1 MIQGKSW
8 RLAILLLALAAPV
21 LAQKSVAG
29 IWRVEFVS
37 PQGQVG
43 LNMTINQTGSK
54 LTGRVT
60 DEYGEWPIE
69 GRIAD
74 SEVTVVWTV
83 PEDGKLLEITM
94 KGTLE
99 GSVITGT
106 AKLGDIGEGPLT
118 ARRTGDASDALVR

>member
-1 MIQGKSW
+1 MVQRKSW
-8 RLAILLLALAAPV
+8 LLALLLLAVAAPL

-43 LNMTINQTGSK
+43 LNMTINQAGSK

-69 GRIAD
+69 GRITD

-106 AKLGDIGEGPLT
+106 AKLGEIGEGPLT
-118 ARRTGDASDALVR
+118 ARRTGDASVH

>member
-1 MIQGKSW
+1 MIQRKSW
-8 RLAILLLALAAPV
+8 LLALLLLAAPV
-21 LAQKSVAG
+21 LAQQKSVEG

-37 PQGQVG
+37 PQGQVA

-69 GRIAD
+69 GRITD

-83 PEDGKLLEITM
+83 PEDGKLLDITM
-94 KGTLE
+94 KGTLKDN
-99 GSVITGT
+99 VITGT

-118 ARRTGDASDALVR
+118 ARRTGDAGDALVR

>member
-1 MIQGKSW
+1 MIQRKSW
-8 RLAILLLALAAPV
+8 LLALLLLAAPV
-21 LAQKSVAG
+21 LAQEKSVEG

-37 PQGQVG
+37 PQGQVA

-69 GRIAD
+69 GRITD
-74 SEVTVVWTV
+74 SVVTVVWTV
-83 PEDGKLLEITM
+83 PEDGKLLDITM
-94 KGTLE
+94 KGTLKDN
-99 GSVITGT
+99 VITGT

-118 ARRTGDASDALVR
+118 ARRTGDASVR

>member
-1 MIQGKSW
+1 MIQRKSW
-8 RLAILLLALAAPV
+8 LLAILLLALGAPV
-21 LAQKSVAG
+21 LAQKSVEG

-118 ARRTGDASDALVR
+118 ARRTGDASDVVVR

>member
-1 MIQGKSW
+1 MVQRKSW
-8 RLAILLLALAAPV
+8 LLALLLLAVAAPL
-21 LAQKSVAG
+21 LAQKSVEG

-37 PQGQVG
+37 PQGQVA

-69 GRIAD
+69 GRITD

-83 PEDGKLLEITM
+83 PEDGKLLDITM
-94 KGTLE
+94 KGTLKDN
-99 GSVITGT
+99 VITGT

-118 ARRTGDASDALVR
+118 ARRTGDASVH

>member
-1 MIQGKSW
+1 MVQRKSW
-8 RLAILLLALAAPV
+8 LLALLLLAAAAPL

-69 GRIAD
+69 GRITD

-106 AKLGDIGEGPLT
+106 AKLGEIGEGPLT
-118 ARRTGDASDALVR
+118 ARRTGDASVN

>member
-1 MIQGKSW
+1 MIQRKSW
-8 RLAILLLALAAPV
+8 LLALLLLAVAAPV

-43 LNMTINQTGSK
+43 LNMTINQTGTK

-118 ARRTGDASDALVR
+118 ARRTGDASVR

>member
-1 MIQGKSW
+1 MVQRKSW
-8 RLAILLLALAAPV
+8 LLALLLLAMAAPV

-69 GRIAD
+69 GRITE

-118 ARRTGDASDALVR
+118 ARRTGDASVD

>member
-1 MIQGKSW
+1 MIQRKSW
-8 RLAILLLALAAPV
+8 LLAILLLAAAAPV
-21 LAQKSVAG
+21 LAQKSVEG

-43 LNMTINQTGSK
+43 LNMTINQTGTK

-118 ARRTGDASDALVR
+118 ARRTGDASVH

>member
-1 MIQGKSW
+1 MVQRTSW
-8 RLAILLLALAAPV
+8 LLALLLLAAAPA
-21 LAQKSVAG
+21 LAQTSVEG

-69 GRIAD
+69 GRITD
-74 SEVTVVWTV
+74 REVTVVWTV

-99 GSVITGT
+99 GNVITGT
-106 AKLGDIGEGPLT
+106 AKLGEIGEGPLT
-118 ARRTGDASDALVR
+118 ARRTGDAGVR

>member
-1 MIQGKSW
+1 MVQRKVW
-8 RLAILLLALAAPV
+8 VLALLLLAVAPV
-21 LAQKSVAG
+21 LAQPSVAG
-29 IWRVEFVS
+29 VWRVEFVS

-60 DEYGEWPIE
+60 DEYGEWPID

-74 SEVTVVWTV
+74 KEVTVVWTV

-99 GSVITGT
+99 GNLITGT

-118 ARRTGDASDALVR
+118 ARRTGDANLH

>member
-1 MIQGKSW
+1 MVQRKSW
-8 RLAILLLALAAPV
+8 LVALLLLAVAAPL

-43 LNMTINQTGSK
+43 LNMTINQAGSK

-69 GRIAD
+69 GRITD

-106 AKLGDIGEGPLT
+106 AKLGEIGEGPLT
-118 ARRTGDASDALVR
+118 ARRTGDASVH

>member
-1 MIQGKSW
+1 MVQGKSW
-8 RLAILLLALAAPV
+8 LLAVLLLAVAAPL

-69 GRIAD
+69 GRITD

-83 PEDGKLLEITM
+83 PEDGKLLDITM

-118 ARRTGDASDALVR
+118 ARRTGDASVH

>member
-1 MIQGKSW
+1 MVQRKSW
-8 RLAILLLALAAPV
+8 LLAVLLLAVAAPL
-21 LAQKSVAG
+21 LAQKSVEG

-37 PQGQVG
+37 PQGQVA

-69 GRIAD
+69 GRITD

-83 PEDGKLLEITM
+83 PEDGKLLDITM
-94 KGTLE
+94 KGTLKDN
-99 GSVITGT
+99 VITGT

-118 ARRTGDASDALVR
+118 ARRTGDAGVH

>member
-1 MIQGKSW
+1 MVQRKSW
-8 RLAILLLALAAPV
+8 LLALLLLAVAAPL

-29 IWRVEFVS
+29 LWRVEFVS

-43 LNMTINQTGSK
+43 LNMTINQTGTK

-69 GRIAD
+69 GRIAE

-118 ARRTGDASDALVR
+118 ARRTGDASVY

>member
-1 MIQGKSW
+1 MIQRKSW
-8 RLAILLLALAAPV
+8 LLALLLLAVPV
-21 LAQKSVAG
+21 LAQQKSVEG

-37 PQGQVG
+37 PQGQVA

-60 DEYGEWPIE
+60 DEYGEWPID
-69 GRIAD
+69 GRITD

-83 PEDGKLLEITM
+83 PEDGKLLDITM
-94 KGTLE
+94 KGTLKDN
-99 GSVITGT
+99 VITGT

-118 ARRTGDASDALVR
+118 ARRTGDASVR